1 MQLSEARLRQIILEE
16 VQICLIDLYA
26 KEELHELD
34 ATLTEAEKDS
44 LLKRLGKSARQ
55 NAFGLGTAG
64 ALAGVGVPTYM
75 ASAEH
80 EAGLKKDRTEKAAED
95 KAERESLA
103 QKKIELETYMNN
115 PAAFRW
121 GVGGESMMQ
130 LPGEEGMG
138 GTSVLPASYSVIQQM
153 YIDKKNG
160 KPRYGIPDLD
170 KIPEMTG
177 EQSEGIGDPIKNLQ
191 TFFTDFSESQMV
203 DASAALFGEHPKGH
217 PKAGQRKYPHV
228 KRMAASGLE
237 SKILMLDP
245 RALDPNYVLPENGMT
260 VKDYYNWAFFNQ
272 FLSAEEKQIFDMGNP
287 EREADTQTTTQ
298 HSVGITPDKKF
309 TWKESRVTWK
319 NYKNRKKVLA

>member
-1 MQLSEARLRQIILEE
+1 MKITTARLKEII
-16 VQICLIDLYA
+16 
-26 KEELHELD
+26 KEETQLRLIEYYIDQEIEALISEDEKADWD
-34 ATLTEAEKDS
+34 AAKW
-44 LLKRLGKSARQ
+44 KARKKKLR
-55 NAFGLGTAG
+55 NAALG
-64 ALAGVGVPTYM
+64 ALAVGGAAGTLKHNTDQHSD
-75 ASAEH
+75 AKSAHSAEQR
-80 EAGLKKDRTEKAAED
+80 ADRETE
-95 KAERESLA
+95 RQSLA
-103 QKKIELETYMNN
+103 QKKIELEAYMNN

-138 GTSVLPASYSVIQQM
+138 GTSVLPASYSVIQQA
-153 YIDKKNG
+153 YSDKKNG
-160 KPRYGIPDLD
+160 KPRYGVPDLD
-170 KIPEMTG
+170 KIPNMTG

-191 TFFTDFSESQMV
+191 TFFSDFSESQMV
-203 DASAALFGEHPKGH
+203 DASALLFGEHPPDH

-228 KRMAASGLE
+228 TTMAASGLE

-272 FLSAEEKQIFDMGNP
+272 FLSAEEQEIFDMGNP

-298 HSVGITPDKKF
+298 HSVDMTPNKGF
-309 TWKESRVTWK
+309 TWKESKITWK